1 MNMKSLQL
9 KMNKENSLNK
19 TYLKLNGSLIGL
31 ILRANGLMFGLTQT
45 LTNGNQGNKL

>member
-19 TYLKLNGSLIGL
+19 TYLKLNGFPDRINIEGKW
-31 ILRANGLMFGLTQT
+31 
-45 LTNGNQGNKL
+45 TNVWINPNTHEWKPRK